1 MKILGVFFLRGLAGI
16 IALLLNVTLA
26 RVLGAD
32 GAGLYIL
39 SISIVAVV
47 IILGA
52 FGLDRVLLRKVAAH
66 ASSGEWAT
74 VFGFHRTIFS
84 FSLCSSVFMGFL
96 LLASSPVL
104 AMLFNNDGLRKLLL
118 TLSLATLPMVVLYI
132 NADAIKGLKFINTG
146 LFFKSISVPL
156 ISIILLILVDQLQTI
171 EGAVI
176 AYLIAAGVSAVFAV
190 SVWLF
195 LTRRHRSPAARG
207 PSPKEVL
214 SRGSPL
220 LILALVVNLQGTI
233 PVFFLGIW
241 SDPADIAY
249 FYAAIKTALV
259 IGMLIQAVNA
269 YYEPRFAETFH
280 KKDFEKLERM
290 ARQAVKIPFFL
301 ASPVLCL
308 IMFFPELISFAFG
321 DEFIAAAPLL
331 MIMAI
336 GQFFNVITGPV
347 IPLLTM
353 SEFSNKARDIT
364 IFGVLVSVGFYV
376 VLIPKF
382 GVVGASIAHTIGLI
396 LKNLVGVWMI
406 KEKLGVRIWRF
417 SLNDKK

>member
-1 MKILGVFFLRGLAGI
+1 MKILGVFFLRGLAGV
-16 IALLLNVTLA
+16 IALLLNITLA

-39 SISIVAVV
+39 SISVVAVA

-52 FGLDRVLLRKVAAH
+52 FGLDRILLRKVAAH
-66 ASSGEWAT
+66 ASSGDWAT
-74 VFGFHRTIFS
+74 VFGFHRTIFRI
-84 FSLCSSVFMGFL
+84 SLCSSVLMGFL
-96 LLASSPVL
+96 LLASSSVL
-104 AMLFNNDGLRKLLL
+104 AILFNNDGLEKLLL
-118 TLSLATLPMVVLYI
+118 ILSLATLPMVLLYI
-132 NADAIKGLKFINTG
+132 HADAIKGLKFINSG
-146 LFFKSISVPL
+146 LFLKSISVPM
-156 ISIILLILVDQLQTI
+156 ISIVLIIVVDQLQTI
-171 EGAVI
+171 KGAVI
-176 AYLIAAGVSAVFAV
+176 AYLIAAGVSALFAIFA
-190 SVWLF
+190 WFF
-195 LTRRHRSPAARG
+195 LTRRYRSPAVRG

-214 SRGSPL
+214 SDGSPL
-220 LILALVVNLQGTI
+220 LILALVVNLQGAI
-233 PVFFLGIW
+233 PVFFLGVL
-241 SDPADIAY
+241 SDAADIAY

-269 YYEPRFAETFH
+269 YYEPRFAETFY

-301 ASPVLCL
+301 ASPLLCL
-308 IMFFPELISFAFG
+308 IMFYPELISFAFG
-321 DEFIAAAPLL
+321 QEFTAAAPLL
-331 MIMAI
+331 MIMAV

-396 LKNLVGVWMI
+396 LKNLLGVWMI
-406 KEKLGVRIWRF
+406 KEKMSLRIWRF
-417 SLNDKK
+417 SSNDKK

>member
-1 MKILGVFFLRGLAGI
+1 MKILGVFFLRGLAGV
-16 IALLLNVTLA
+16 IALLLNITLA

-39 SISIVAVV
+39 SISVVAVA

-52 FGLDRVLLRKVAAH
+52 FGLDRILLRKVAAH
-66 ASSGEWAT
+66 ASSGDWAT
-74 VFGFHRTIFS
+74 VFGFHRTIFRI
-84 FSLCSSVFMGFL
+84 SLCSSVLMGFL
-96 LLASSPVL
+96 LLASSSVL
-104 AMLFNNDGLRKLLL
+104 AILFNDDGLEKLLL
-118 TLSLATLPMVVLYI
+118 ILSLATLPMVLLYI
-132 NADAIKGLKFINTG
+132 HADAIKGLKFINSG
-146 LFFKSISVPL
+146 LFLKSISVPM
-156 ISIILLILVDQLQTI
+156 ISIVLIIVVDQLQTI
-171 EGAVI
+171 KGAVI
-176 AYLIAAGVSAVFAV
+176 AYLIAAGVSALFAIFA
-190 SVWLF
+190 WFF
-195 LTRRHRSPAARG
+195 LTRRYRSPAVRG

-214 SRGSPL
+214 SDGSPL
-220 LILALVVNLQGTI
+220 LILALVVNLQGAI
-233 PVFFLGIW
+233 PVFFLGVL
-241 SDPADIAY
+241 SDAADIAY

-269 YYEPRFAETFH
+269 YYEPRFAETFY

-301 ASPVLCL
+301 ASPLLCL
-308 IMFFPELISFAFG
+308 IMFYPELISFAFG
-321 DEFIAAAPLL
+321 QEFTAAAPLL
-331 MIMAI
+331 MIMAV

-396 LKNLVGVWMI
+396 LKNLLGVWMI
-406 KEKLGVRIWRF
+406 KEKMSLRIWRF
-417 SLNDKK
+417 SSNDKK